1 MVFSFWTQRSADPVA
16 VLHLA
21 SQALEINTLMQADS
35 SEIQHSVFKEV
46 FTMRAIMGRWMVWIC
61 IAREWLEMAIFFV

>member
-46 FTMRAIMGRWMVWIC
+46 FTMRAIMGRWMV
-61 IAREWLEMAIFFV
+61 